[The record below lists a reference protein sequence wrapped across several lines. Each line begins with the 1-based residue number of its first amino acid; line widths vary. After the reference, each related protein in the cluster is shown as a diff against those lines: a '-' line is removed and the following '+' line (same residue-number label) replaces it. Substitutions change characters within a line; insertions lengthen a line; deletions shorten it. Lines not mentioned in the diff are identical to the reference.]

1 VKAEEDCLT
10 DAEMFNK
17 YVDNFMI
24 SGNTSLR
31 FEVLKYLS
39 RYETWL
45 SKNYSDT

>member
-10 DAEMFNK
+10 DSLDAEMFNK
-17 YVDNFMI
+17 YVGNFMI

-39 RYETWL
+39 RYEM
-45 SKNYSDT
+45 

>member
-10 DAEMFNK
+10 DALDAEMVNK
-17 YVDNFMI
+17 YVDNVMI

-39 RYETWL
+39 RYET
-45 SKNYSDT
+45 

>member
-1 VKAEEDCLT
+1 MKAEEDCLT
-10 DAEMFNK
+10 DALDAEMFNK

-39 RYETWL
+39 RH
-45 SKNYSDT
+45 KM

>member
-10 DAEMFNK
+10 NALDAAMFNK
-17 YVDNFMI
+17 YMDNFVI

-39 RYETWL
+39 RYEM
-45 SKNYSDT
+45 